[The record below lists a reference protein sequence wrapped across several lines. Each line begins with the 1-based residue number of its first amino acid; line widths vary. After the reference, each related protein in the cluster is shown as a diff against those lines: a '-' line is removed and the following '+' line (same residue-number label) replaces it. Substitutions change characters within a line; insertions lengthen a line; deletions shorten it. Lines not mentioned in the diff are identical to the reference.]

1 MTKIIEFKPKKKK
14 APVRRNARRGLSII
28 DKFEE
33 INKQWHENEK
43 KFMPHWN
50 DFKGPER
57 KYWKEAF
64 RIYRA
69 QNKLLRLIATKT
81 ELKKQIKDDL
91 LRYEKN
97 FIRQNKGYYKFI
109 ESIKKLNK

>member
-1 MTKIIEFKPKKKK
+1 MNKIIEFKPKKKK

-28 DKFEE
+28 DKFKE

-43 KFMPHWN
+43 KFMPYWN

-69 QNKLLRLIATKT
+69 QNKLLRLNS
-81 ELKKQIKDDL
+81 D
-91 LRYEKN
+91 
-97 FIRQNKGYYKFI
+97 NK
-109 ESIKKLNK
+109 IKKVVMCSGKIYYDLIEAREKFKNNNE

>member
-1 MTKIIEFKPKKKK
+1 MAKIIELKPKKKK
-14 APVRRNARRGLSII
+14 APVRKHARRGLSII
-28 DKFEE
+28 DKFNE

-43 KFMPHWN
+43 NFMPHWN
-50 DFKGPER
+50 TFKGPER

-69 QNKLLRLIATKT
+69 QNKLLRLISTKT

-91 LRYEKN
+91 RRYENN
-97 FIRQNKGYYKFI
+97 FIKQNKGYYKFI
-109 ESIKKLNK
+109 ESIKKLDK

>member
-14 APVRRNARRGLSII
+14 VPVRRNARRGLSII
-28 DKFEE
+28 DKFKE

-57 KYWKEAF
+57 NYWKEAF
-64 RIYRA
+64 RIYRT

-97 FIRQNKGYYKFI
+97 FIKQNKGYYKFI
-109 ESIKKLNK
+109 ESIKKLDK

>member
-14 APVRRNARRGLSII
+14 TPVRRHARRGLSII

-33 INKQWHENEK
+33 INKQWHANEK
-43 KFMPHWN
+43 NFMPYWN

-57 KYWKEAF
+57 KYWSEAF
-64 RIYRA
+64 RIYKA
-69 QNKLLRLIATKT
+69 QNKLLRLISTKT

-91 LRYEKN
+91 KRYEKN
-97 FIRQNKGYYKFI
+97 FIKQNRGYYKFI
-109 ESIKKLNK
+109 ESIKKLDK